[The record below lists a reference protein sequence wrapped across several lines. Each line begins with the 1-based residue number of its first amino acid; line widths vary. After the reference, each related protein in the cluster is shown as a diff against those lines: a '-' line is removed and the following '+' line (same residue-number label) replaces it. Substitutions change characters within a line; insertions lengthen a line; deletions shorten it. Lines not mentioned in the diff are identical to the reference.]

1 MSKYTIIQP
10 KTPLFDGW
18 IELPLPPQF
27 VTMGYDGEV
36 FQHPETGMSVISAV
50 EVAEVEPGSEELGP
64 EYHISISKRGQRC
77 TSEEANWVLQQFG
90 LEDAEEDNHVPSGKV
105 RNFWRHVADRL
116 SGYQCPCK
124 DNEPAMREDK
134 GDYVWRGI
142 TK

>member
-1 MSKYTIIQP
+1 MSKHTIIQP

-18 IELPLPPQF
+18 IELPSPPQF
-27 VTMGYDGEV
+27 VTMGYDAKV

-50 EVAEVEPGSEELGP
+50 EVVEVEPGSEHLGP

-77 TSEEANWVLQQFG
+77 DLKEARLVLQQFG
-90 LEDAEEDNHVPSGKV
+90 LEDAEEDNHVPNGKV
-105 RNFWRHVADRL
+105 RNFWRPVADRL

-142 TK
+142 TE